1 MHGGHSESDARKGLP
16 VTARATWKGAE
27 RRVAADLGGQRIPV
41 TGVDRDGADVVT
53 PVFHV
58 QVKLRKTLPQWLW
71 GWLRG
76 IVEDAATNG
85 KIGVLVLKRP
95 RQRDAEGLVVLRYG
109 DFVDLCGRID
119 GRGDDAT
126 ATTED

>member
-1 MHGGHSESDARKGLP
+1 M
-16 VTARATWKGAE
+16 TARATWKGAE

-58 QVKLRKTLPQWLW
+58 QVKLRKSLPQWLW
-71 GWLRG
+71 SWLLG
-76 IVEDAATNG
+76 IVGDAAPHG
-85 KIGVLVLKRP
+85 RIGVLVLKKP
-95 RQRDAEGLVVLRYG
+95 RQRDTEGLVVIRYG

-119 GRGDDAT
+119 GKGSDAAA
-126 ATTED
+126 ATEN